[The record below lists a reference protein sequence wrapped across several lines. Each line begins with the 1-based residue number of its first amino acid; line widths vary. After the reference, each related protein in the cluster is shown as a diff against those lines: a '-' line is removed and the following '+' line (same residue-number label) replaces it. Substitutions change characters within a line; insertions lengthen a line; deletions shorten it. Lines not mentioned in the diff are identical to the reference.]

1 MVYQAERPNPKQTP
15 CTEMKQSFISERRS
29 HEAIWIFR
37 GRPQGRMRKRN
48 ERSVLRRRWPVGQE
62 VKTGASHAPNVGS
75 IPARVTNFY
84 RLLWTNLFT
93 NQLECAILLRQAEG
107 RKESK
112 DLCFVSF
119 LLGSKLVSM
128 TTRVHPFPFRTRKL
142 SSSVATILVWRRT
155 GKIARCQHKNSGCE
169 GSRCFFML
177 LR

>member
-1 MVYQAERPNPKQTP
+1 
-15 CTEMKQSFISERRS
+15 MKLIPTTR
-29 HEAIWIFR
+29 
-37 GRPQGRMRKRN
+37 
-48 ERSVLRRRWPVGQE
+48 PVGQE

-75 IPARVTNFY
+75 IPARVTIFCC
-84 RLLWTNLFT
+84 LLRTNLFT

-142 SSSVATILVWRRT
+142 SSSVAKILVWRRT
-155 GKIARCQHKNSGCE
+155 GKIARCQHKDSSCE
-169 GSRCFFML
+169 TAAAVIFISVARQVFSDRFQSKRL
-177 LR
+177 LRLEKEEAVPQNQHETAVSCWRRETAK